1 MKEESKTVRCAIYTR
16 KSVEMGLEQEF
27 NSLDAQ
33 FEACRAYIE
42 SKRSLGWT
50 LLPERYDDGG
60 FSGAN
65 IRRPAFQRLLQ
76 DVRERKVDMI
86 VVYKIDRISRS
97 LLDFSEVLK
106 ALETNDA
113 KFVSVTQ
120 EFTNATSSGRMM
132 MNLLMTFAQF
142 EREIVAERVRDKA
155 IETRRKGLWPG
166 GTVPYG
172 YVVRDKHLYP
182 DPETKDSVRRIFE
195 LYVSLGTAK
204 EVICRLNAE
213 GIMRFP
219 KKGVKWQTHTLYV
232 CLRNP
237 VYVGRIPYRDESYP
251 GQHEPLVD
259 KELWDKV
266 QALVA
271 ERSRKGGQTQQRR
284 MSDALLSGIIRCGT
298 CGSMMSYSW
307 TRKTTTGAKY
317 GYYYDNRDSKRGEST
332 CPVKRV
338 PEGPIE
344 TVIENKIVDILRT
357 PTLSGLIAERIGCA
371 SFEVRDALDDP
382 EAFWTRIDPA
392 AKRHLVKS
400 LIDRVLVH
408 PQSLEIRIRTA
419 GNLQIIKE
427 VKDGLANG

>member
-1 MKEESKTVRCAIYTR
+1 MNDEAKTIRCAIYTR

-172 YVVRDKHLYP
+172 YMVRDKHLYP

-195 LYVSLGTAK
+195 LFASQGKMK
-204 EVICRLNAE
+204 ETIRSLNAE

-232 CLRNP
+232 CLRSP
-237 VYVGRIPYRDESYP
+237 VYVGRIPYREESYP
-251 GQHEPLVD
+251 GQHEALVD

-266 QALVA
+266 QALLA
-271 ERSRKGGQTQQRR
+271 ERARKEKLRR
-284 MSDALLSGIIRCGT
+284 QMSDALLTGIIRCGT

-307 TRKTTTGAKY
+307 TRKTSTGAKY

-344 TVIENKIVDILRT
+344 TVIENKIIDVLRT
-357 PTLSGLIAERIGCA
+357 PTLSGLIADRVGCA

-382 EAFWTRIDPA
+382 KSFWTRIDPA
-392 AKRHLVKS
+392 AKRRLVRS

-408 PQSLEIRIRTA
+408 PQSIEIRFRTA
-419 GNLQIIKE
+419 GNLKIIKE